1 MLQKW
6 CLVPKGHDQLSIPE
20 GNINIG
26 ACYTKGML
34 WTNTDPRWTWKH
46 VDFQCIRCRIKLPWG
61 TQVII
66 DRSPTGYPVKNCTLP
81 GGGPSKYADVLLP
94 PGKFH
99 IDKVV
104 CYRKH
109 DELADVS
116 TSVADVNVVYIN
128 LSQHTTRL
136 HHDLE
141 DAFSDEDY
149 AAVMLA
155 GVDQFIDVRLS
166 AISLLKIPHT
176 L

>member
-1 MLQKW
+1 ML
-6 CLVPKGHDQLSIPE
+6 SE
-20 GNINIG
+20 
-26 ACYTKGML
+26 
-34 WTNTDPRWTWKH
+34 
-46 VDFQCIRCRIKLPWG
+46 
-61 TQVII
+61 
-66 DRSPTGYPVKNCTLP
+66 
-81 GGGPSKYADVLLP
+81 
-94 PGKFH
+94 
-99 IDKVV
+99 
-104 CYRKH
+104 H